1 MFTSAIY
8 RARRAEL
15 AKAVGQGLLLLP
27 ANGEAPMNYADNI
40 YPFRQDST
48 FRYFTGLNLP
58 DLVLLIDADTGHSF
72 LYGEDFSID
81 HIIWMG
87 QQPSVAHLA
96 EQAGI
101 REYGDLQALRQRL
114 ASSTQPVYFLPP
126 YRAERREQLLGWL
139 GGRADFQQAYKEG
152 GAPAQAG
159 TQYGHTSA
167 GAMPMDVAV
176 FFKMLTQRPGNLQL
190 IRSVIQQRAIKSAE
204 EIAEME
210 IAVNTTRAMHH
221 RAIEIAAAGMTEAEV
236 AGELEGIA
244 IAAGGRLSYP
254 AIVTRN
260 GHILHNHYHGNIL
273 RKGDLLLI
281 DAGAESASG
290 YAGDI
295 TRTLCV
301 GSSRSQQQEE
311 IYQIVKK
318 AEEDVIR
325 DLRPGI
331 PYAHYHQQAA
341 LIIAEGLRGLG
352 LMKGDPKEA
361 VAAGAH
367 ALFFPHGLGHMIG
380 LDVHDMED
388 LGEDLVGYDDEIQRS
403 SQFGTRSLRLGRRL
417 EAGFVLTVEPGI
429 YFIPALMD
437 LWQQEGRYSDF
448 INYPALAAY
457 RDFGGIRLEDNV
469 LITAT
474 GSRVLG
480 EPIEK

>member
-1 MFTSAIY
+1 MFSATTY
-8 RARRAEL
+8 RARRAQL
-15 AKAVGQGLLLLP
+15 AKSVGQGLLLLP

-40 YPFRQDST
+40 YPFRQDSH

-72 LYGEDFSID
+72 LYGEDFGID
-81 HIIWMG
+81 HTIWMG
-87 QQPSVAHLA
+87 QQPSVAELA

-114 ASSTQPVYFLPP
+114 ASGTQPVYFLPP

-139 GGRADFQQAYKEG
+139 GDRADFQQLYKEG
-152 GAPAQAG
+152 VA
-159 TQYGHTSA
+159 HA
-167 GAMPMDVAV
+167 GAMPMHSAV

-190 IRSVIQQRAIKSAE
+190 IRSVIQQRSIKSAE

-221 RAIEIAAAGMTEAEV
+221 RAIEIAAPGMSEAQV
-236 AGELEGIA
+236 AGDLEGIA
-244 IAAGGRLSYP
+244 ISAGGRLSYP

-295 TRTLCV
+295 TRTICV
-301 GSSRSQQQEE
+301 GSIRSQQQEE

-325 DLRPGI
+325 DLRPGV

-352 LMKGDPKEA
+352 LMKGDPQEA
-361 VAAGAH
+361 VTAGAH

-429 YFIPALMD
+429 YFIPALID
-437 LWQQEGRYSDF
+437 LWQQEGKYSDF
-448 INYPALAAY
+448 INYAALAAY

-480 EPIEK
+480 EGIEK